1 MTDPLNES
9 DLVSKALEDGLDL
22 RAYLTK
28 INDRLGQVAF
38 RTSQFF
44 FSFYYFLSF
53 I

>member
-28 INDRLGQVAF
+28 INDRLGQVNF
-38 RTSQFF
+38 WQIRI
-44 FSFYYFLSF
+44 FLL
-53 I
+53 

>member
-28 INDRLGQVAF
+28 INDRLGQVNF
-38 RTSQFF
+38 CRSEN
-44 FSFYYFLSF
+44 FYF
-53 I
+53 